1 MYVSIVAYLCPF
13 SSLLLRNLIAVTF
26 DAPQH

>member
-13 SSLLLRNLIAVTF
+13 SSLLLRNAIAITF
-26 DAPQH
+26 EAR